1 MEILM
6 QVVIEPKIDKFLEK
20 QLKKD
25 TENIR
30 KVRAFLIE
38 LENAK
43 NPLALNNVEK
53 VQRKENH
60 WRWKVAKYR
69 IIGEVLSGIAT
80 IKIVKIDRRK
90 EDTYEG
96 F

>member
-1 MEILM
+1 M

>member
-6 QVVIEPKIDKFLEK
+6 QVIIEPKIDKFLEK

-80 IKIVKIDRRK
+80 IKIVKVDRRK

>member
-1 MEILM
+1 M
-6 QVVIEPKIDKFLEK
+6 QVIIEPKIDKFLEK
-20 QLKKD
+20 QFKKD

-30 KVRAFLIE
+30 KVRAFLVE

-60 WRWKVAKYR
+60 WRWKVARYR

>member
-1 MEILM
+1 M
-6 QVVIEPKIDKFLEK
+6 QVVIEPKVDKFLEK

-38 LENAK
+38 LEKAK

-60 WRWKVAKYR
+60 WRWKVARYR

-80 IKIVKIDRRK
+80 IKIVKIDKRK

>member
-1 MEILM
+1 M

-60 WRWKVAKYR
+60 WRWKVARYR